1 MDSENNG
8 IMQKNIRSY
17 RNLLKGKMYSEEGE
31 TLTEVLVSIL
41 IISLGIILFLSVFLA
56 SGKILRQGEV
66 QMSSYY
72 DSRNKLEAGESDCK
86 LTDNY
91 VLELTDAGNGTASGV
106 YKSLASD
113 AYKAGKSTN
122 YNTGQYPITLY
133 VNSKKSH
140 SSGSSEDLEDSE
152 TGAAAQTVY
161 RYEAG
166 KK

>member
-1 MDSENNG
+1 MDSENNE
-8 IMQKNIRSY
+8 IMQKNTRSY
-17 RNLLKGKMYSEEGE
+17 RNLLKGKIYSEDGE

-72 DSRNKLEAGESDCK
+72 DSRNKLEAGDSDCK

-91 VLELTDAGNGTASGV
+91 VLEITDAGNGTASGV

-113 AYKAGKSTN
+113 AYKAGKTTN

-133 VNSKKSH
+133 VNSKKSL
-140 SSGSSEDLEDSE
+140 SGDSEDLTDSE